1 MVSEW
6 RHYIDVEG
14 HLHTIDAMV
23 QRSTDM
29 VNSSRR
35 ALAELQESRI
45 TTRERLA
52 ASWAL
57 LTKHANALAKRSTA
71 PEKPTSSPQ
80 PHSRL

>member
-1 MVSEW
+1 MASEW
-6 RHYIDVEG
+6 RHIDVEG
-14 HLHTIDAMV
+14 HLDTIDAMV

-35 ALAELQESRI
+35 ALAELKETRT

-57 LTKHANALAKRSTA
+57 LQEAR
-71 PEKPTSSPQ
+71 
-80 PHSRL
+80 